1 MAKPYPG
8 PWVLRSLLFTPG
20 HIDKMARKAGASGA
34 DCVVLDLQ
42 DAVPEINKTEARQNI
57 RVLLEEDVFAK
68 KTVFVRVNPLESGLT
83 LRDVNAVACRQL
95 GGFIYPMAYTP
106 DDIIAFDAQLSMK
119 ESELSLPRGHFSII
133 ILIETPLGVLNSYPL
148 ARASRRV
155 VGLLF
160 GCEDYLAETEGQ
172 HMENDMSLLF
182 PRSHVVLACR
192 AAGVEPIDT
201 PYVRIHDLEGL
212 KCFAAGARS
221 LGMAG
226 MLAMT
231 PRQIPIIHETYSPS
245 EAEVVAARK
254 MVDAAE
260 EAAREGRGIAVVDGV
275 FVSPPTLKAA
285 QSILRRTKAIESL
298 AALSA

>member
-20 HIDKMARKAGASGA
+20 HIDRMARKAAVSAA

-42 DAVPEINKTEARQNI
+42 DAVPDVDKAQARQTI
-57 RVLLEEDVFAK
+57 RALLEEEVFAK
-68 KTVFVRVNPLESGLT
+68 KTVFVRVNPLESGQT
-83 LRDVNAVACRQL
+83 LKDVNAVACRPL
-95 GGFIYPMAYTP
+95 DGFVYPMAYTP
-106 DDIIAFDAQLSMK
+106 NDIIAFDAQLSMK
-119 ESELSLPRGHFSII
+119 ESELGLPRGHFSII
-133 ILIETPLGVLNSYPL
+133 ILIETPLAVLNSYPL
-148 ARASRRV
+148 ARASARV

-172 HMENDMSLLF
+172 HMENDTSLLF
-182 PRSHVVLACR
+182 PRSQVVLACR

-201 PYVRIHDLEGL
+201 PYVQVHDLEGL
-212 KCFAAGARS
+212 KTFAAGARG

-231 PRQIPIIHETYSPS
+231 PRHIPIIHDTYSPS
-245 EAEVVAARK
+245 QAEVAAARK

-260 EAAREGRGIAVVDGV
+260 ESAREGRGIAVVDGV

-285 QSILRRTKAIESL
+285 HNILKRAQAIENLTAL
-298 AALSA
+298 AS